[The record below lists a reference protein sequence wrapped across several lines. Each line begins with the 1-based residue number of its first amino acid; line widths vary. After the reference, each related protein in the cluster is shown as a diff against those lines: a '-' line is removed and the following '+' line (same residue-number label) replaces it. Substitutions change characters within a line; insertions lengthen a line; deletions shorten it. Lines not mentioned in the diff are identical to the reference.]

1 MTAADDERH
10 MRVAIEA
17 SRAALAAGNF
27 PYGAA
32 LVSAAGELLH
42 VSQNNQVTSGDC
54 TGHAETV
61 LIREV
66 CASKGAALLEGAT
79 VYASGEPCAMCAG
92 ALFWARVARVVFGAG
107 NAGIM
112 RVGGPPTLALG
123 AASVLAT
130 GSHTVVV
137 SGPVLEP
144 EALAVIAE
152 KAARG
157 VAR

>member
-1 MTAADDERH
+1 MTVAEDERY

-17 SRAALAAGNF
+17 SRAALRAGNF

-32 LVSAAGELLH
+32 LVSASGELLH
-42 VSQNNQVTSGDC
+42 VAQNNQVTSGDC

-66 CASKGAALLEGAT
+66 CASKGASVLEGAT

-92 ALFWARVARVVFGAG
+92 ALFWAKVAQVVFGAR
-107 NAGIM
+107 NPAIM
-112 RVGGPPTLALG
+112 RVGGPPTLALNS
-123 AASVLAT
+123 ASVLAA

-137 SGPVLEP
+137 SGPVLED

-152 KAARG
+152 GRG
-157 VAR
+157 L